1 MVLIPNIQ
9 DLTAG
14 SGIIN
19 MPFLEAIYHSFMDEA
34 LSDLGGS
41 RGQAVFHLDPSIEQD
56 VATQGSKAPQQ
67 YNPFFR
73 GVGVPQK
80 NTRTP
85 GTKITH
91 RDVEYTAH
99 IRVGPMK
106 QGEDVKGMGDLLDDE
121 IQLTLVIEALNHV
134 KAAQSFSVEGRR
146 YSVEDTRPIG
156 FSQRR
161 YLMVKGKEIQEQEP
175 PSSDLTVG

>member
-1 MVLIPNIQ
+1 MVLIPNLQ

-19 MPFLEAIYHSFMDEA
+19 IGFLEAVYHSFMDEA
-34 LSDLGGS
+34 LEDLGGR
-41 RGQAVFHLDPSIEQD
+41 RGPVIFHLDPAVQQD
-56 VATQGSKAPQQ
+56 TATQGAPAPQQ

-73 GVGVPQK
+73 GVAVPQK
-80 NTRTP
+80 TTRTP
-85 GTKITH
+85 GVKITP
-91 RDVEYTAH
+91 RDVQYTAH

-106 QGEDVKGMGDLLDDE
+106 VSENLEGMGDLLDDE
-121 IQLTLVIEALNHV
+121 IQLTVVIEAINHV

-156 FSQRR
+156 FSVRR
-161 YLMVKGKEIQEQEP
+161 YLMIKGKEIQEKEP
-175 PSSDLTVG
+175 PTNDPTVG

>member
-1 MVLIPNIQ
+1 MLIPNNQ

-34 LSDLGGS
+34 LQDLGGG
-41 RGQAVFHLDPSIEQD
+41 RGQVIFHLDPAIQQD
-56 VATQGSKAPQQ
+56 PATQGARPPQQ

-73 GVGVPQK
+73 GVAVPQR

-85 GTKITH
+85 GVQITP
-91 RDVEYTAH
+91 RDVEYSAH

-106 QGEDVKGMGDLLDDE
+106 ATENTSGMGDLLDDE
-121 IQLTLVIEALNHV
+121 IQLTIVIEALNHV
-134 KAAQSFSVEGRR
+134 KGSQSFSVEGRR
-146 YSVEDTRPIG
+146 YAVEDTRPIG

-161 YLMVKGKEIQEQEP
+161 YLMIKGKEIQEQEP
-175 PSSDLTVG
+175 PTNDPTVG